1 MASITKQVVIDA
13 PPEAVWDA
21 VRDFGAVHERLA
33 PGFVV
38 DSRLD
43 GDIRIVT
50 FSNGAVAHELLVDID
65 DDARR
70 LVYSIV
76 ESPLNAT
83 HDNSS
88 FQVVADA
95 AGGSRLVWIKDVL
108 PEGIAPR
115 VDELM
120 EAGIGVVKKTMES
133 GAPSRASRRGTST
146 EGARVPSA
154 GELVASIQSEQL
166 TGHPRPAT

>member
-13 PPEAVWDA
+13 PPDEVWDA
-21 VRDFGAVHERLA
+21 LRDFGAVHERLA

-38 DSRLD
+38 DARLED
-43 GDIRIVT
+43 GARVVT
-50 FSNGAVAHELLVDID
+50 FFNGAVARELLVDTD

-88 FQVVADA
+88 CQVVAD
-95 AGGSRLVWIKDVL
+95 GRGSRFVWIKDFL
-108 PEGIAPR
+108 PDAIAPPI
-115 VDELM
+115 DELM
-120 EAGIGVVKKTMES
+120 EQGIEVVKETLE
-133 GAPSRASRRGTST
+133 SRARSR
-146 EGARVPSA
+146 A
-154 GELVASIQSEQL
+154 
-166 TGHPRPAT
+166 